1 MNANMN
7 KRLEIGFVFGMLGAG
22 MLGVVF
28 AIIGAA
34 SGGAGT
40 AVGFAAAGIGLGAGI
55 GGLIGASAIPPAAAT
70 DED

>member
-1 MNANMN
+1 MNDGMN
-7 KRLEIGFVFGMLGAG
+7 KRLEIGFIFGLLGAG

-40 AVGFAAAGIGLGAGI
+40 GAAMAAVGAAVGAGI
-55 GGLIGASAIPPAAAT
+55 GGLIGASSIPPAAAT